1 MSNVG
6 TAYTSPVGRDL
17 KYTALFMV
25 QAADGK
31 LLTLDN
37 TIKWSLRVGM
47 VWGTLDS
54 LAVDL
59 CAAVSRNAVDAKATQ
74 LKQELAGATI
84 VVFNHAPFA
93 SLTVH
98 DFLAKK
104 GVYVED
110 FL

>member
-6 TAYTSPVGRDL
+6 TTYTSPVGRDT

-25 QAADGK
+25 QAADGN

-37 TIKWSLRVGM
+37 SIKWSLRVGM

-59 CAAVSRNAVDAKATQ
+59 CAAVARQPHTPAAQKLKKDLAT
-74 LKQELAGATI
+74 ATI

-93 SLTVH
+93 SITVH

-104 GVYVED
+104 GMYVED